1 MKRYYIETYGCQ
13 MNVADSE
20 LVASMMEKSGFARSD
35 SEFGAN
41 AVFLNTCAIREHAED
56 KIHSRLG
63 KLRKLKNDNP
73 EMIIGIMG
81 CMAQHVKDNIL
92 ENKPYVDFVLGPD
105 SYRRIPELL
114 RRHEETNAS
123 VVDTR
128 LSRFEV
134 YENLYPSRQE
144 GINAWVSIM
153 RGCDKFCTFCIV
165 PFTRG
170 RERSCTVESVVEEV
184 QQTVDQGF
192 VEITLLGQN
201 VNSYRHGDARFPE
214 LLDAV
219 AQIPGVMRIRF
230 TSPHPQDID
239 EDMLFVMRDHANI
252 CNSVHLP
259 LQAGAERILKRMNRT
274 YTQAQFLALSEQ
286 IRNILPGCGIS
297 TDIIAG
303 FPGETEEEFGE
314 TLAVME
320 KVKFDSAFT
329 FKYSSRP
336 GTKAAE
342 YSDQIPEKV
351 KKDRL
356 AKLVDLQYKHTLFR
370 NRKEIGKKVKVL
382 VEKESK
388 KSSNEWAG
396 RTDNNKWVIF
406 PKESAE
412 IRDLVDV
419 KIVDAQGVSLF
430 GEIIQVGKESHA
442 II

>member
-41 AVFLNTCAIREHAED
+41 VVFLNTCAIREHAED

-239 EDMLFVMRDHANI
+239 DDMLFVMRDHANI

-430 GEIIQVGKESHA
+430 GKIIQVGKESHA